1 MFVVLYAVRSPLQ
14 TVGSGCSP
22 TITGISFMLITVR
35 VNLGWVYNAAH
46 LNGSG
51 ASDARSLPSAAA
63 SGGRSGTV
71 VHLGGDAIPMRAI
84 SLSVTRSDTEVGEG
98 KEVRLGEDG

>member
-46 LNGSG
+46 LHGS
-51 ASDARSLPSAAA
+51 SDGARSLPSAAA
-63 SGGRSGTV
+63 SGGRPGTV

-84 SLSVTRSDTEVGEG
+84 SLSVTRSDVEVGEG

>member
-46 LNGSG
+46 LHGSADG
-51 ASDARSLPSAAA
+51 ARSLPSAA
-63 SGGRSGTV
+63 SGGRGGAQTV

-84 SLSVTRSDTEVGEG
+84 SLSVTRSDVEVGEG
-98 KEVRLGEDG
+98 KEARLGEDG